1 MIRVQYEHETQALAS
16 EFLRAL
22 ASDDA
27 ATIWARLS
35 RESRGLLEGRFA
47 ARSGLALQQVAGSDG
62 DEVARRIATPV
73 REAAVAALGG
83 AERIQ
88 QFGVSAARVV
98 DRRTAYVLLLPDFGP
113 ERIVAEEDWKPSHLI
128 AFVNE
133 SREWLVD
140 LGRTAS
146 ISAEAGLPD
155 PLGPIP

>member
-1 MIRVQYEHETQALAS
+1 LIRVQYEHETQALAS

-22 ASDDA
+22 ATDDV
-27 ATIWARLS
+27 ATVWERLS

-47 ARSGLALQQVAGSDG
+47 ARSGLALQQVAGADG
-62 DEVARRIATPV
+62 DEPIRRYATPL
-73 REAAVAALGG
+73 REAALSALGS
-83 AERIQ
+83 AERVQ

-146 ISAEAGLPD
+146 LSAEAGLPD

>member
-1 MIRVQYEHETQALAS
+1 MIRVQYEHEIQALAS

-27 ATIWARLS
+27 ATIWERLS

-47 ARSGLALQQVAGSDG
+47 ARSGLALQQVAGSAG
-62 DEVARRIATPV
+62 DEGARRIATPL
-73 REAAVAALGG
+73 RDAAVAALGG

-146 ISAEAGLPD
+146 ISADAGLPD

>member
-22 ASDDA
+22 AADDV
-27 ATIWARLS
+27 ATVWERLS

-47 ARSGLALQQVAGSDG
+47 ARSGLALQEVAGADG
-62 DEVARRIATPV
+62 DARRFATPLC
-73 REAAVAALGG
+73 EAAVAALGG

-88 QFGVSAARVV
+88 QLGVSAARVV
-98 DRRTAYVLLLPDFGP
+98 DRNTAYVLLLADFGP

-146 ISAEAGLPD
+146 LSAEAGLPD
-155 PLGPIP
+155 PLGPIS

>member
-1 MIRVQYEHETQALAS
+1 MIRVHYEHETQALAS

-22 ASDDA
+22 ATDDA
-27 ATIWARLS
+27 ATVWERLS

-47 ARSGLALQQVAGSDG
+47 ARSGLPLQQVAGADG
-62 DEVARRIATPV
+62 DEPIRRYATPL
-73 REAAVAALGG
+73 RDAALGALGG
-83 AERIQ
+83 AERVQ

-98 DRRTAYVLLLPDFGP
+98 DRSTAYVLLLPDFGA

-146 ISAEAGLPD
+146 LSAEAGLPD